1 MKKYTSPEGWN
12 LEFYSK
18 AEQEATWRQI
28 EKDISPVGKNVPL
41 FTPQDNLKYYI
52 ISETE
57 VGETGMKI
65 RAIIKAAGKR
75 ASVTA
80 GIENIQERI
89 ENRVRKL
96 YNS

>member
-12 LEFYSK
+12 LEFYTK

-41 FTPQDNLKYYI
+41 YTPRDNLKYYI

-57 VGETGMKI
+57 LGTGMRM
-65 RAIIKAAGKR
+65 RAKIKAAGKR

-80 GIENIQERI
+80 RIENIQERI